1 MMERLAKQ
9 SEENNSNRKMQ
20 FINLFLYGLLVTVQA
35 FYLIQW
41 SGDVDNLLADVFL
54 VRVVVELVIKII
66 VLGLVIHFSMELVVR
81 SHEMGNGDLLI
92 VGTTPDQQV
101 QFQFIIRSPHQE
113 LTKAMRRNSSV
124 VSAEDG
130 GFNDYD

>member
-1 MMERLAKQ
+1 M
-9 SEENNSNRKMQ
+9 
-20 FINLFLYGLLVTVQA
+20 
-35 FYLIQW
+35 
-41 SGDVDNLLADVFL
+41 FL